1 MAVLVKEEA
10 LARALARALLVLR
23 ITHGLFLLQWGVEK
37 FVALSRVGRAQ
48 VRQSMSPTN
57 PASN

>member
-37 FVALSRVGRAQ
+37 FVALQSRR
-48 VRQSMSPTN
+48 
-57 PASN
+57 